1 MQGDILF
8 AISDSGCITTNAC
21 YVEAAKFV
29 TLNGRLHLQNVHK
42 FAEMYL
48 LDGGD
53 MEVSGFHGK
62 LLAKLNGGRGRFQL
76 TEVYG
81 DSLIETLGESPE
93 ELLVNVSDFVLE
105 NNAMNVD
112 ADRIELDTRLEEYEK
127 FVDDERKTFRMENPN
142 VQLTDEDMLKVKSKG
157 VVRMGKMSWTDTLR
171 LKFNT

>member
-1 MQGDILF
+1 MLY
-8 AISDSGCITTNAC
+8 AICDSGCITTNSC
-21 YVEAAKFV
+21 YVEASKFV

-48 LDGGD
+48 LNGGD

-81 DSLIETLGESPE
+81 ESLIEALGESPE

-105 NNAMNVD
+105 NNALNVD
-112 ADRIELDTRLEEYEK
+112 GERIEMEPRLDEYK
-127 FVDDERKTFRMENPN
+127 QYVDASGKSFRMENAN
-142 VQLTDEDMLKVKSKG
+142 VQSTDEDTLNVVSKG
-157 VVRMGKMSWTDTLR
+157 VVRMGRMSWTDTLR
-171 LKFNT
+171 LKFNA